1 MRRYRIAG
9 AGLAA
14 ALLAG
19 CGGSG
24 FAPVAGTVT
33 YNNEPLREG
42 SIEFHPEKGRPA
54 YGKIRDGKIVE
65 VTTDTIG
72 DGARV
77 GPVRVTIQ
85 AVTGSG
91 DMYAKHKSLVPD
103 KYGDPAK
110 SGLTADIKS
119 KANDLKFDLK

>member
-9 AGLAA
+9 VCLAA

-19 CGGSG
+19 CGGGG

-33 YNNEPLREG
+33 YKNEPLKEG
-42 SIEFHPEKGRPA
+42 SIAFHPEKGRPA
-54 YGKIRDGKIVE
+54 HGKIRDGKIVE
-65 VTTDTIG
+65 VTTETAG

-85 AVTGSG
+85 AVTGGS

-103 KYGDPAK
+103 KYGDPSK
-110 SGLTADIKS
+110 SGLTAEIKPD
-119 KANDLKFDLK
+119 ANDLKFDLK